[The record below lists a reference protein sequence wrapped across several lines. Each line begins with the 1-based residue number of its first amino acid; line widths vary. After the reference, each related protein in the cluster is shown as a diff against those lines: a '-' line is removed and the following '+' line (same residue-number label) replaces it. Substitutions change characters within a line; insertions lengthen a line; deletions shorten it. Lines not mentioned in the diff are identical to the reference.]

1 MHRTEQ
7 RIETMI
13 DEAMKKT
20 FTDGY
25 KQGFKDQLEESA
37 RLRKLLHQALEAL
50 EETGIRW
57 PFINQA
63 IQDLKKELRKHE
75 ID

>member
-1 MHRTEQ
+1 MNEQ
-7 RIETMI
+7 EI
-13 DEAMKKT
+13 DAYNNGYAVAKQEA
-20 FTDGY
+20 D
-25 KQGFKDQLEESA
+25 
-37 RLRKLLHQALEAL
+37 RLRKLLHQALDAL